1 MKTETA
7 VLPQAAGG
15 LLLAGLCGAV
25 FFLTAQASGPLAAAG
40 LFLRYD
46 LVLLPVLAAA
56 LFYLFAR
63 LPKPLGTA
71 AAPLLAACLC
81 GLVLAG
87 LREGLVSDLSNLAG
101 LYPHSDGRN
110 YLNGALNLLH
120 GQELNAFASRRPLSV
135 VFWAALLHL
144 SGMDIKTAMELMV
157 FLCALSIGWAVRAMI
172 RQFGWAVGWLL
183 FCGLFCFYRRFIGT
197 FLTEH
202 LGLALGCFAFLL
214 LLRSLAERRQAL
226 CFAGLLLL
234 TLALNVRAGAFFIL
248 PALVLWAGRHW
259 RQTARFSFTAAGLA
273 ALAISLGFALNSS
286 ALHLV
291 GQDGAGQGNFSFTLY
306 GLVHGGDWTLVK
318 TQHPEVLKLEEVE
331 RHKAIYQLALAKIAA
346 EPVSLLRGATQAWA
360 AFFGISQ
367 GPYSFVLFSL
377 QQSFLDRP
385 AAGSAD
391 SPFWEKL
398 RRNPWKYLQIAAAYA
413 SSGLLL
419 LLAALGFLAPQ
430 HRQAKPLLLFSW
442 LGILASVP
450 FVPPW
455 DADLMRA
462 YAATLPFM
470 LFPAALGSAALLAWF
485 WGETQRGELHEED
498 LASLGRASGL
508 LLPTGTILLFL
519 ILPVLFRPQEQ
530 TAAAQPT
537 IVCPKGEPWRLSLLP
552 GSVLLIA
559 DEAGTKE
566 NSFIQLAT
574 LRSRTGVLHSLNPRR
589 ADAFQH
595 FPHGQTL
602 ALGYEHRSSLLRY
615 VVFSGKI
622 VSFLPQIEPV
632 CASSVYDDG
641 MTTWWN
647 VEPAKPIS
655 AE

>member
-7 VLPQAAGG
+7 SLPQAAGG

-25 FFLTAQASGPLAAAG
+25 FFLAAQARGPLAAAG

-46 LVLLPVLAAA
+46 LVLLPALAAA
-56 LFYLFAR
+56 LFCLFAR

-87 LREGLVSDLSNLAG
+87 LREGLVSDLSTLAG

-135 VFWAALLHL
+135 VFWAALLRL

-157 FLCALSIGWAVRAMI
+157 FLCALSIGWSVRAVI
-172 RQFGWAVGWLL
+172 RQFGWAAGWLL

-248 PALVLWAGRHW
+248 PALALWAGRHW
-259 RQTARFSFTAAGLA
+259 RQAARFSFTAAGLA
-273 ALAISLGFALNSS
+273 ALAVSLGFALNSS

-318 TQHPEVLKLEEVE
+318 EQHPEVLKLEEVE

-346 EPVSLLRGATQAWA
+346 EPSSLLRGAGRAWA
-360 AFFGISQ
+360 AFASISN
-367 GPYSFVLFSL
+367 GPYSYMLFSL

-385 AAGSAD
+385 AAAAAKAS
-391 SPFWEKL
+391 SLREKL
-398 RRNPWKYLQIAAAYA
+398 LEHPWKYLQIAAAYA

-430 HRQAKPLLLFSW
+430 HRQAKALLLFSW
-442 LGILASVP
+442 LGVLASVP

-470 LFPAALGSAALLAWF
+470 LLPAAWGSASLLAWF
-485 WGETQRGELHEED
+485 WGETWSGEEER
-498 LASLGRASGL
+498 ASLGGRAGGL
-508 LLPTGTILLFL
+508 LLSAGIALLLL
-519 ILPVLFRPQEQ
+519 ILPMVFRPQEQ
-530 TAAAQPT
+530 AARLPA
-537 IVCPKGEPWRLSLLP
+537 IACPEGEPQLLSLLP
-552 GSVLLIA
+552 GSVLPIGHESNPKN
-559 DEAGTKE
+559 DSISIT
-566 NSFIQLAT
+566 T

-589 ADAFQH
+589 TDAFQH
-595 FPHGQTL
+595 FFPGQTL
-602 ALGYEHRSSLLRY
+602 ALGYEHRSYLLRY
-615 VVFSGKI
+615 VVLSGGATA
-622 VSFLPQIEPV
+622 SFLPEPV

-641 MTTWWN
+641 MTTWWSIQ
-647 VEPAKPIS
+647 PAA
-655 AE
+655 AEQ